1 METSISNRLST
12 RILAASS
19 EVLREMGFGLHPDI
33 YKLCLYN
40 ELLARNTNIILDY
53 RIPVFYKNTPLNF
66 NIQVDLFVENTVMII
81 ICNKNQITSAD
92 ETMMKSA
99 LSIAKKPLGLLL
111 NYHSPNFIHSFKKI
125 TNPIRTANNNAL

>member
-92 ETMMKSA
+92 ETMLKSA
-99 LSIAKKPLGLLL
+99 LSIAKQPLGFLQY
-111 NYHSPNFIHSFKKI
+111 YHAPRDIHSFKKI
-125 TNPIRTANNNAL
+125 SNPIRTANNNAL